1 MNKLSFIDQ
10 FSFARKSGVPLTGV
24 ETNDPSATAK
34 MIAQNCARVKVQGK
48 TIDPP
53 VLTWDCM
60 SGFNAVLRLAL
71 ENETADEKKSRELA
85 FKTSQDL
92 ATKIN
97 DEYGV
102 QAISQPLTFLEAIAN
117 DGKDGNPAT
126 LPAWTIVAMMN
137 AGDFFDKPEVRQGV
151 WNLRDKFKR
160 NGRMLVLMGVVVEL
174 PNNLKSG
181 DVVVMEDELPTDAE
195 LAAIVTRLD
204 KQASRC
210 NGEAHKVAST
220 VRDIIE
226 RRGLDEVKEHAIS
239 RCIEEYQDMKKYEHT
254 CKHCNGT
261 GIKVKRP
268 LANEESIERL
278 VEAVKGLS
286 AFGAEQ
292 VLAMSLRTTT
302 VTTQKLQCGFDL
314 DHAWTAKRKQIEQTK
329 GLSIFREDFGFDS
342 IGGLDEV
349 KNSLTKLMNGKKKPK
364 VVIWLDEIEKSGL
377 DSSRSGSDDA
387 GTDQEGE
394 LLKFMED
401 YKVFGIMLL
410 GVPGCGK
417 SQICKALGG
426 EFDRVVI
433 RLDLGGLKDK
443 WVGSSQQNLRCAL
456 KMIRAVAGEDALW
469 VATSN
474 SIDGLSAAMK
484 SRFSDT
490 FFFDLPT
497 RSERL
502 PIWNVWLKKY
512 GLSDKPFEND
522 DGWVARDI
530 VHCCDKAFR
539 LGETIAEA
547 GTRISPEGTKTREGI
562 KRMRSQAHQR
572 YSSTTVRGLYEM
584 PQQAIE
590 HHEERAMADA

>member
-210 NGEAHKVAST
+210 NGEAHKG
-220 VRDIIE
+220 D
-226 RRGLDEVKEHAIS
+226 
-239 RCIEEYQDMKKYEHT
+239 T

-261 GIKVKRP
+261 GVKVKRP

-349 KNSLTKLMNGKKKPK
+349 KNYLTKLMNGKKKPK

-417 SQICKALGG
+417 SQICKAMGG

-474 SIDGLSAAMK
+474 SIDGLSDAMR
-484 SRFSDT
+484 SRFTDT

-497 RSERL
+497 AEERK
-502 PIWNVWLKKY
+502 PIWDVWMKKY
-512 GLSDKPFEND
+512 DLTDKPYGND
-522 DGWVARDI
+522 EGWVARDI
-530 VHCCDKAFR
+530 VHCCDKAYR
-539 LGETIAEA
+539 LGETIEEA
-547 GTRISPEGTKTREGI
+547 GSRIACEGVKTRESI
-562 KRMRSQAHQR
+562 KRMRANAHQR
-572 YSSTTVRGLYEM
+572 YSSTVRRGLYEM
-584 PQQAIE
+584 PTAPAE
-590 HHEERAMADA
+590 AHHEERAMADA

>member
-1 MNKLSFIDQ
+1 MVIPDVSLTQDTTMNKLSFIDQ
-10 FSFARKSGVPLTGV
+10 FSSARKCGVPLTGV
-24 ETNDPSATAK
+24 ETNDPSATMK
-34 MIAQNCARVKVQGK
+34 IIAQNCARVKVQGK

-60 SGFNAVLRLAL
+60 AGFNAVPRLAL
-71 ENETADEKKSRELA
+71 ENETADDKKAREVA

-97 DEYGV
+97 DKFGIPT
-102 QAISQPLTFLEAIAN
+102 ISQPLSFLEAIAD
-117 DGKDGNPAT
+117 DGKDGEAAT
-126 LPAWTIVAMMN
+126 LPPWTIVAMLN
-137 AGDFFDKPEVRQGV
+137 AGDFFDKPEVRQGI

-160 NGRMLVLMGVVVEL
+160 NGRMLILVGVVVEL
-174 PNNLKSG
+174 PTNLKSG

-195 LAAIVTRLD
+195 LATIVNRLD

-210 NGEAHKVAST
+210 CNDKG
-220 VRDIIE
+220 
-226 RRGLDEVKEHAIS
+226 
-239 RCIEEYQDMKKYEHT
+239 
-254 CKHCNGT
+254 CKACGGT
-261 GIKVKRP
+261 GIKTKRP
-268 LANEESIERL
+268 LANEESVERL

-302 VTTQKLQCGFDL
+302 VNGQKMSCGFDL

-349 KNSLTKLMNGKKKPK
+349 KNYLTKLMNGKKKPK

-417 SQICKALGG
+417 SQICKAMGG

-456 KMIRAVAGEDALW
+456 KMIRSVAGEDALW

-484 SRFSDT
+484 SRFTDT

-497 RSERL
+497 REERE
-502 PIWNVWLKKY
+502 PIWNVWMKKY
-512 GLSDKPFEND
+512 GITDKPFDND
-522 DGWVARDI
+522 EGWVARDI
-530 VHCCDKAFR
+530 VHCVEKAYA
-539 LGETIAEA
+539 LEEPIAEA
-547 GTRISPEGTKTREGI
+547 ATRIASEGLKTREDI
-562 KRMRSQAHQR
+562 KRMRANAHQR
-572 YSSTTVRGLYEM
+572 YSSTVKRGLYEM
-584 PQQAIE
+584 PQAAVTDA
-590 HHEERAMADA
+590 HEERAMADA

>member
-60 SGFNAVLRLAL
+60 SGFNAVPRLAL

-195 LAAIVTRLD
+195 LAAIAFRLD

-210 NGEAHKVAST
+210 NGEVHKG
-220 VRDIIE
+220 D
-226 RRGLDEVKEHAIS
+226 G
-239 RCIEEYQDMKKYEHT
+239 

-261 GIKVKRP
+261 GIKIKRP
-268 LANEESIERL
+268 LSSEESIERL

-349 KNSLTKLMNGKKKPK
+349 KNYLTKLMNGKKKPK

-417 SQICKALGG
+417 SQICKAMGG